1 MNNKNLKSFNLNN
14 DVAVKLT
21 PKGHEYLQ
29 NFFDNNEVDK
39 RTIKL
44 KGDILVIKLWMLSK
58 IFGPYMDIGIDSVF
72 QGMKII
78 ISDNDLKEIKSK
90 QKEDKKER

>member
-14 DVAVKLT
+14 EVAVKLT
-21 PKGHEYLQ
+21 PKGHECLQ
-29 NFFDNNEVDK
+29 NFFNNNEVDK

-58 IFGPYMDIGIDSVF
+58 IFGPYMDIGMDSVF
-72 QGMKII
+72 KGMKII
-78 ISDNDLKEIKSK
+78 VSDNDLREIKPK
-90 QKEDKKER
+90 QKEGNKER